1 MSQMSVEAF
10 KTKENSLLKKAE
22 QGNAEAYRLLGE
34 LYYKGISGNDKNS
47 IKAYS
52 FWIKAADMGDA
63 IAAGT
68 VGMRL
73 FDGVYGEEKRA
84 DAFPYLK
91 MAAKYSEKYGN
102 ATKPVVM
109 LGDSYNKGIG
119 CEVDKEKAKDCYERA
134 ALKNNAMA
142 QFKYGLLLYSTD
154 KDDPWYLRW
163 LCCSHINGFPEATK
177 LLNTLVNA
185 PNPVCTKKDVEKSI
199 SSILDG
205 GIFPY
210 LGEYLNKQQFEEIL
224 KVNEDLAKDGF
235 VLGMRLAGDCLRNGY
250 GSEGNGKD
258 EKQAINYYKSA
269 AERGDGDSARK
280 LGQCLIE
287 SDSSASF
294 KYMSQAV
301 AWKDPRAR
309 LILGVMYDCGI
320 GCKQNPSKAIELLTP
335 LALLNH
341 AESQYQLS
349 IALMDAKVEE
359 KTVDDRTH
367 NLELIYKSIHWLACA
382 YINEYEDAINKAK
395 ETEIETSSVF
405 TNRINLIKQYGID
418 PSLIDSKSDDNG
430 NKKSS
435 NHSFNA
441 GNSTE
446 GAFYSIESTLLT
458 KAREGDIEAYRKLG
472 DLYYNRG
479 PVENYD
485 YLDKTFSYWKQ
496 AAKAGDV
503 IAAGKLGISLYGGKF
518 GKNRH
523 REAIPYLRFAADN
536 GSNIDACHVLGLAY
550 ESGLG
555 CDKNIPQAVKYYR
568 KAALENI
575 DDAQF
580 RLAVLLP
587 STDLEYM
594 HWLCC
599 AALNGNTDAKNAMQ
613 EIIDSVPDK
622 EAMVGVMNETI
633 ENIKKNGI
641 APPKVDYSGILKM
654 GKNAEIVLAVC
665 TAFFFIMGAASSNA
679 LWGFMGWICVFGM
692 ILWAVLYVYY
702 DKKQM

>member
-1 MSQMSVEAF
+1 M
-10 KTKENSLLKKAE
+10 KKAE
-22 QGNAEAYRLLGE
+22 QGSAEAYGLLGD
-34 LYYKGISGNDKNS
+34 LYYKGVSGNEKNS
-47 IKAYS
+47 AKAYS
-52 FWIKAADMGDA
+52 YWIKAADMGDA

-91 MAAKYSEKYGN
+91 MAAKHSEKYGN

-119 CEVDKEKAKDCYERA
+119 CEVDKEKAKNCYERA

-163 LCCSHINGFPEATK
+163 LCCSHINGFSEATK

-185 PNPVCTKKDVEKSI
+185 PNPVCTKKDVEKNI
-199 SSILDG
+199 SSILDS

-210 LGEYLNKQQFEEIL
+210 AGEYLNKQQFEEVL
-224 KVNEDLAKDGF
+224 ETNKDLAKDGF

-250 GSEGNGKD
+250 GSEGSGKD

-287 SDSSASF
+287 SDSSTAF

-309 LILGVMYDCGI
+309 LILGVMYNFGI
-320 GCKQNPSKAIELLTP
+320 GCKQNPFKAIELLTP
-335 LALLNH
+335 LAMLNH

-349 IALMDAKVEE
+349 IALMDARVEE

-367 NLELIYKSIHWLACA
+367 NLDLTYKSIHWLACA
-382 YINEYEDAINKAK
+382 YINGYEDAIEKAK

-418 PSLIDSKSDDNG
+418 PSVIENKSNDN
-430 NKKSS
+430 S
-435 NHSFNA
+435 
-441 GNSTE
+441 
-446 GAFYSIESTLLT
+446 
-458 KAREGDIEAYRKLG
+458 
-472 DLYYNRG
+472 
-479 PVENYD
+479 
-485 YLDKTFSYWKQ
+485 
-496 AAKAGDV
+496 
-503 IAAGKLGISLYGGKF
+503 
-518 GKNRH
+518 
-523 REAIPYLRFAADN
+523 
-536 GSNIDACHVLGLAY
+536 
-550 ESGLG
+550 
-555 CDKNIPQAVKYYR
+555 
-568 KAALENI
+568 
-575 DDAQF
+575 
-580 RLAVLLP
+580 
-587 STDLEYM
+587 
-594 HWLCC
+594 
-599 AALNGNTDAKNAMQ
+599 
-613 EIIDSVPDK
+613 
-622 EAMVGVMNETI
+622 I

-641 APPKVDYSGILKM
+641 APAKVDYSGILKA
-654 GKNAEIVLAVC
+654 GKLAEIVLAIC
-665 TAFFFIMGAASSNA
+665 AAFFFILGAVSSDG
-679 LWGFMGWICVFGM
+679 LWNFMGMVCIFGM
-692 ILWAVLYVYY
+692 ILWAVLYFYY
-702 DKKQM
+702 DGKQK